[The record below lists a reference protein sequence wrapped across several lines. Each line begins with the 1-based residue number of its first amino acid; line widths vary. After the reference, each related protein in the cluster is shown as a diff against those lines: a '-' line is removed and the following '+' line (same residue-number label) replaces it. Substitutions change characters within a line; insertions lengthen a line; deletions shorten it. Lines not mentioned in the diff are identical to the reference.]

1 MAIAVLSLPRPEIA
15 REMVV
20 SVKKIKNEHDLI
32 KEAVRVGTKYAEK
45 RGVAQFE
52 ATDSQ
57 DDKIEFIYKL
67 LVHDNL
73 IQPLA
78 KDDISLPNM
87 RHKLAIWI
95 SKQLPE
101 DHPLLQ

>member
-1 MAIAVLSLPRPEIA
+1 MSA
-15 REMVV
+15 
-20 SVKKIKNEHDLI
+20 KKLKNEHELI
-32 KEAVRVGTKYAEK
+32 KEAVRVGTRYAEK
-45 RGVAQFE
+45 RGAAKFE
-52 ATDSQ
+52 PTDSQ
-57 DDKIEFIYKL
+57 DDKIEYIYKL

-78 KDDISLPNM
+78 KEDISLPNM